1 MAREVNIVVRGI
13 RRKEPDLQ
21 RLARALIQLASDA
34 VNDEQREETVSGPD
48 TQEPVQGEAS

>member
-1 MAREVNIVVRGI
+1 MAKEVKIIVRGI

-34 VNDEQREETVSGPD
+34 VNAEQTEVPAQHDE
-48 TQEPVQGEAS
+48 VQGEAS